1 MTRFVVLFGPPGAGK
16 GTQAKRLSEA
26 MGVPHVSS
34 GDLFRH
40 HVGTETDL
48 GQLAKSYLDKG
59 MLVPDDVT
67 IEMIAE
73 RLAQP
78 ELGQGAVLDGFPRT
92 VAQAQALEGLLAK
105 RRAAVG
111 MVADIRVRPEALVL
125 RLSGRWTCRANGHIY
140 HSQSHPPATPGVCD
154 IDGSPLSQRDDDR
167 PETVEKRIQV
177 YLEETAPVEQ
187 FYRDRGLLYEID
199 GEQAAELVT
208 EALVRE
214 VARRVPA

>member
-1 MTRFVVLFGPPGAGK
+1 MSRFVVLFGPPGAGK
-16 GTQAKRLSEA
+16 GTQARRLSEA

-40 HVGTETDL
+40 HVGTQSDL

-78 ELGQGAVLDGFPRT
+78 ELRQGAVLDGFPRT
-92 VAQAQALEGLLAK
+92 VAQAQALESLLAK
-105 RRAAVG
+105 RQAAVG
-111 MVADIRVRPEALVL
+111 MVADIRARPEALVL
-125 RLSGRWTCRANGHIY
+125 RLSGRWTCQANGHIY

-154 IDGSPLSQRDDDR
+154 IDGSPLAQRDDDR

-199 GEQAAELVT
+199 GEQAADQVT
-208 EALVRE
+208 ESLVRE
-214 VARRVPA
+214 VERRLPS

>member
-1 MTRFVVLFGPPGAGK
+1 MARFVVVFGPPGAGK
-16 GTQAKRLSEA
+16 GTQASRLAEA
-26 MGVPHVSS
+26 MGVPHFSS

-40 HVGTETDL
+40 HVGTESDL
-48 GQLAKSYLDKG
+48 GQLAKSFLDKG

-67 IEMIAE
+67 IEMVAD

-78 ELGQGAVLDGFPRT
+78 EFRQGAVLDGFPRT

-111 MVADIRVRPEALVL
+111 MVAGLRVPPQALVR

-140 HSQSHPPATPGVCD
+140 HSLSHPPAKPGVCD
-154 IDGSPLSQRDDDR
+154 IDGSPLDQRDDDR

-187 FYRDRGLLYEID
+187 YYRERGLLYEID
-199 GEQAAELVT
+199 GEQPAEQVT
-208 EALVRE
+208 ESLVRE
-214 VARRVPA
+214 IERRLPA

>member
-1 MTRFVVLFGPPGAGK
+1 MSRFVVLFGPPGAGK

-40 HVGTETDL
+40 HVGTQTDL

-78 ELGQGAVLDGFPRT
+78 ELRQGAVLDGFPRT

-111 MVADIRVRPEALVL
+111 MVADIRVRPEALVR

-154 IDGSPLSQRDDDR
+154 IDGSPLS
-167 PETVEKRIQV
+167 
-177 YLEETAPVEQ
+177 
-187 FYRDRGLLYEID
+187 
-199 GEQAAELVT
+199 
-208 EALVRE
+208 
-214 VARRVPA
+214 